1 MSRSRFV
8 FIILALALPV
18 AAFQFSNQK
27 KDKGRDRSIRTLTG
41 EVRLPDDSLAEGAVV
56 QIKNLKTLQIRS
68 FITQKDG
75 KYSFQNLSA
84 SVDFEVRATWKDHA
98 SPKRMLTVYDTRL
111 DPIIN
116 LKLEPTGKPD
126 EKANSQEGAK

>member
-1 MSRSRFV
+1 MSRKTFLLVFAFV
-8 FIILALALPV
+8 LPL
-18 AAFQFSNQK
+18 AAFQWTNQK

-75 KYSFQNLSA
+75 KYNFQNLS
-84 SVDFEVRATWKDHA
+84 SGVDFEIRATLKDLA

-111 DPIIN
+111 DPVIN
-116 LKLEPTGKPD
+116 LKLEPSGKKD
-126 EKANSQEGAK
+126 DKS